1 MGSSFPVF
9 APGRALCVLLQL
21 VVAAL
26 CAFVLP
32 ETALARDRNALRPN
46 IIYILADDLGYGD
59 VGCYGQ
65 KEIFTP
71 NIDRMAAE
79 GMRFTRHYAGAPVC
93 APSRCSLL
101 TGKHTGHAAI
111 RGNREVLPEGQMA
124 LPPDELS
131 AAAVLKGAGYST
143 GLVGK
148 WGLGGPGS
156 AGEPGRHGFDHWLAY
171 LCQRQAH
178 DYYPGHL
185 WKNGRRLELGG
196 RVYTHD
202 LFTEEALRF
211 IRARASRPFFLYLA
225 YTIPHAELQ
234 VPDLAPYAG
243 KNWSVEKK
251 RYAAMITRM
260 DRDIGKILDLLGEL
274 GLERRTLVV
283 FSSDNGPHV
292 EGGAHP
298 SHFNSAGGLRGMKR
312 DLYEGGIRVP
322 MIARWPTAVKAGA
335 VSDHV
340 SAFWDVLPTLAELA
354 GVDPPAGI
362 DGLSMAPVLL
372 GRKAAQRRHESLY
385 WEFHEQGGRQ
395 ALLRG
400 RWKAVRLDVRL
411 DPRAPLELYDLE
423 SDPSETTDL
432 AQRRPEVA
440 AEMARLMEDARTDSA
455 DFPLIGVMS
464 YGFGPYNGWIYA
476 LTLPI
481 LSLALLAL
489 ARRPNRRVLADA
501 WRAGSFAANAAAAF
515 SMFAQ
520 AGLFAL
526 AALLPLW
533 FGTWRETWGMM
544 IAIAGLAPYGVSRG
558 YLVFRRDAAVDAAYI
573 KARGVMALSVLVFWA
588 GIAVSVGSRL
598 MLCLAGVYMVL
609 AMVSIHATRRT
620 IGTGGV

>member
-1 MGSSFPVF
+1 MVSSFPVF
-9 APGRALCVLLQL
+9 APGCALCVLLHL

-59 VGCYGQ
+59 IGCYGQ
-65 KEIFTP
+65 KEILTP

-111 RGNREVLPEGQMA
+111 RGNREILPEGQMA
-124 LPPDELS
+124 LPSDEVS
-131 AAAVLKGAGYST
+131 VAAVLKEAGYAT

-156 AGEPGRHGFDHWLAY
+156 VGEPGRHGFDHWLAY

-178 DYYPGHL
+178 DYYPGYL

-196 RVYTHD
+196 KVYSHD
-202 LFTEEALRF
+202 LFTEEALGF
-211 IRARASRPFFLYLA
+211 IRAHASRPFFLYLA
-225 YTIPHAELQ
+225 YAIPHAKLQ
-234 VPDLAPYAG
+234 VPDLAPYAD
-243 KNWSVEKK
+243 KNWSLPKK

-260 DRDIGKILDLLGEL
+260 DRDIGKILDLLQEL
-274 GLERRTLVV
+274 GLDRRTLVV
-283 FSSDNGPHV
+283 FSSDNGPHA

-312 DLYEGGIRVP
+312 DLYEGGICVP
-322 MIARWPTAVKAGA
+322 MIARWPTVVKAGS
-335 VSDHV
+335 VRNHI
-340 SAFWDVLPTLAELA
+340 SAFWDVLPTFAELA
-354 GVDPPAGI
+354 GVDAPTGI
-362 DGLSMAPVLL
+362 DGLSMVPVLL
-372 GRKAAQRRHESLY
+372 GRDAAQRRHESLY
-385 WEFHEQGGRQ
+385 WEFHEQRGGQ

-400 RWKAVRLDVRL
+400 RWKAVRLGVRL

-423 SDPSETTDL
+423 SDPLETTDL
-432 AQRRPEVA
+432 AQRHPETA
-440 AEMARLMEDARTDSA
+440 AEMARLMDDAHTDSA
-455 DFPLIGVMS
+455 DFPLIGVMN
-464 YGFGPYNGWIYA
+464 YRFGPYNGWIYA
-476 LTLPI
+476 LPLPL
-481 LSLALLAL
+481 LSIALFAL
-489 ARRPNRRVLADA
+489 ARRPNRRVLADV
-501 WRAGSFAANAAAAF
+501 WRVGSFAANAAAAF
-515 SMFAQ
+515 SVLVQ

-544 IAIAGLAPYGVSRG
+544 IALAGLALYGASRG
-558 YLVFRRDAAVDAAYI
+558 YLVFRKHVAADATYI
-573 KARGVMALSVLVFWA
+573 KARRVISFSVLVFWT
-588 GIAVSVGSRL
+588 GVAVSVGSRQ

-609 AMVSIHATRRT
+609 AMVSIGATRRA
-620 IGTGGV
+620 IEAGRV